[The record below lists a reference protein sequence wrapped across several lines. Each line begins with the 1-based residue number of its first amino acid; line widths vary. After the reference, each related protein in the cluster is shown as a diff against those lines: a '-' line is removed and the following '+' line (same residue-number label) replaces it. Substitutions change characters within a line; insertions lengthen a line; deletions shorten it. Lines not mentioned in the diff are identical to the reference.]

1 MLLRKEIN
9 LTNTRV
15 NPTAAKR
22 AWADVGSNTECDAS
36 AGEVYRSQSSS
47 KVSDLAACK
56 KSCEDDAGC
65 QSITFF
71 DSGWCSHF
79 NTGCTKTKSTS
90 KAISMRLGGTQLTT
104 AASTSGGT
112 LLLFVTAFGDNIL
125 N

>member
-1 MLLRKEIN
+1 MN
-9 LTNTRV
+9 PTNTRV

-65 QSITFF
+65 VSITFF
-71 DSGWCSHF
+71 DGGWCSHF

-104 AASTSGGT
+104 AASTGAGV
-112 LLLFVTAFGDNIL
+112 LIIFVTAVDNIIL

>member
-1 MLLRKEIN
+1 MRTDIN
-9 LTNTRV
+9 LTNTRI

-65 QSITFF
+65 VSITFF
-71 DSGWCSHF
+71 DGGWCSHF

-104 AASTSGGT
+104 AASTSAGT
-112 LLLFVTAFGDNIL
+112 LILFITAFGDNVL